1 MKAAVG
7 ININHDLTQAT
18 IKALKQAES
27 RLFPRNPDVIL
38 YFTGC
43 HPGGAKVYNRAMAT
57 IRERYQDI
65 PLGGCSGVG
74 VATKDDYGIKGVGI
88 MLLSGVTSDSKV
100 IKRFRIVNRLKT
112 RKVIRNCE
120 KTVKLAKERDGSNTT
135 HIFCPPGLGF
145 PKLMANLMDHKIEG
159 LNPFFAL
166 NNRLWRKFP
175 ILPSL
180 SGPFM
185 EFFMNLL
192 GMGISYSSS
201 WSLFTRLYEK
211 GIHYTGTFGA
221 DPLTLEKTYQF
232 CNYKAYKDSLT
243 YVSISS
249 PELRFESRADSG
261 AKIMP
266 SKRFEVNSALGGG
279 FVTKVNGQWGRDA
292 LLELIDMTET
302 QDVLEENTRKYF
314 YYHPFR
320 PLCVID
326 EENNQNTYAISMNPN
341 LNHALVT
348 APNQVVN
355 KLNAKDPNRYKAFI
369 CDQSATLIEDMLD
382 ETLTSTITPDT
393 SFGLLFECANRS
405 MIIGDKYGEFVK
417 KYSQK
422 FKEIPFLIVMSGGEI
437 NAQKFPI
444 VNFSAVANIA
454 KKNPSSVC

>member
-7 ININHDLTQAT
+7 ININHDLMQAT
-18 IKALKQAES
+18 IKALRQAES
-27 RLFPRNPDVIL
+27 RLQKKPDLIL

-43 HPGGAKVYNRAMAT
+43 HPGGAKVYNNSLAT
-57 IRERYQDI
+57 IREKYLEV

-74 VATKDDYGIKGVGI
+74 MATKDDYGIKGVGI
-88 MLLSGVTSDSKV
+88 MLLSGIKAKSYV
-100 IKRFRIVNRLKT
+100 IKRFRICNRLKT
-112 RKVIRNCE
+112 RKVVKNCE
-120 KTVKLAKERDGSNTT
+120 KTIKQASKTDGSNTT

-145 PKLMANLMDHKIEG
+145 PKAMANLMDHKIEG

-166 NNRLWRKFP
+166 NSRVWRKFSL
-175 ILPSL
+175 LPSVT
-180 SGPFM
+180 GPFM

-201 WSLFTRLYEK
+201 WPLFTKLHEK

-249 PELRFESRADSG
+249 PELRFESRTDSG

-266 SKRFEVNSALGGG
+266 TKSFEVDSAIGGG
-279 FVTKVNGQWGRDA
+279 FITKANGKWGRDA

-326 EENNQNTYAISMNPN
+326 DENNQNTYAVSMNPN

-355 KLNAKDPNRYKAFI
+355 KLHAKDPHHYKAFI

-382 ETLTSTITPDT
+382 ETLKKTITPDT

-405 MIIGDKYGEFVK
+405 MIIGDKYGEFVE
-417 KYSQK
+417 KYSNH
-422 FKEIPFLIVMSGGEI
+422 FREIPFLIVMSGGEI
-437 NAQKFPI
+437 NSQKFPI
-444 VNFSAVANIA
+444 VNFSAVTSIA
-454 KKNPSSVC
+454 KKISSTY